1 LEKPSMMCC
10 RDKGLGKHGTK
21 SYKYMNNNNL
31 FMYPYKIV
39 CSTKEQ
45 KEKHKDEI
53 YGYANDLSEI
63 TKIIYKYAD
72 EYICE
77 NKNKI
82 FREMEE
88 NDEISINTFYKMF
101 DTLPI
106 VKYFDISPR
115 TWNEYE
121 IDESELYK
129 YFLSYFNPLPEKPRI
144 AGLFR

>member
-1 LEKPSMMCC
+1 
-10 RDKGLGKHGTK
+10 
-21 SYKYMNNNNL
+21 MNNNNL

-129 YFLSYFNPLPEKPRI
+129 YFLSYFNPLSEKPRI

>member
-1 LEKPSMMCC
+1 
-10 RDKGLGKHGTK
+10 
-21 SYKYMNNNNL
+21 MNNNNL

-45 KEKHKDEI
+45 KEKHQDEL

-144 AGLFR
+144 DGLFR

>member
-1 LEKPSMMCC
+1 
-10 RDKGLGKHGTK
+10 
-21 SYKYMNNNNL
+21 MNNNNL